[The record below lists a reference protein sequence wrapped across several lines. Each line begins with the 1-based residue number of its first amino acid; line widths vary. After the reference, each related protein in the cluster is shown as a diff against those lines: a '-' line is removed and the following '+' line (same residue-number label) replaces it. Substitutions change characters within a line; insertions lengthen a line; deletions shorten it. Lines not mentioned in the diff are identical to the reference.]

1 MRDSRFHP
9 QQKRL
14 VGKVVAATVLVAWT
28 LSLAAGAWATMLPNF
43 VPIAKQMNPT
53 VVNVY
58 TTQVVEGPAMPFP
71 HDDIF
76 KWFFGE
82 NNPFGHFFQMPRK
95 FKKRSLGSGF
105 IIGKKGYILT
115 NNHVVEKASEIK
127 VKLFDGTTYK
137 AKVVGK
143 DPKTD
148 VALIKI
154 DPKGKELHVAQLGDS
169 STLQIGEWVLAI
181 GNPFGL
187 SYTVTAGIV
196 SAKGRVIGEGP
207 YDNFIQTDASI
218 NPGNSGGPLVNMD
231 GKVIGINTAIIARA
245 QGIGF
250 AIPINMVKSLLP
262 QLRKGKVVRGW
273 LGVTVQPLTDALAK
287 ALKVPG
293 KKGALISDVMKS
305 SPAEE
310 GGLKRQD
317 VIVEFNGKPVTGGRD
332 LSIKVAATKPGT
344 KVTMKVIRNGK
355 PVLLKLRVGTM
366 PENAESGMVMEG
378 REEKTSKKLGMTVA
392 DVPPGVASRLGI
404 KGGVYVAQLDPT
416 GHAAEAG
423 LHQGDVIVEVNRH
436 RVKNVVEFNRVLSRI
451 RKGDYVTLLVKRRF
465 GSLYVAMP
473 MP

>member
-1 MRDSRFHP
+1 MHQPRNRCFG
-9 QQKRL
+9 KL
-14 VGKVVAATVLVAWT
+14 VTLTATTILVLAMT
-28 LSLAAGAWATMLPNF
+28 ASAWATLPDF
-43 VPIAKQMNPT
+43 VPIAKKMNPT

-58 TTQVVEGPAMPFP
+58 TTQIIETPAMPFP
-71 HDDIF
+71 NDDIF

-82 NNPFGHFFQMPRK
+82 NNPFGHFFNAPRK
-95 FKKRSLGSGF
+95 FKRRSLGSGF
-105 IIGKKGYILT
+105 IIDEKGYILT

-154 DPKGKELHVAQLGDS
+154 DPKGKKLHVAELGDS
-169 STLQIGEWVLAI
+169 DALQIGEWVLAI

-218 NPGNSGGPLVNMD
+218 NPGNSGGPLVNTQ
-231 GKVIGINTAIIARA
+231 GKVVGINTAIIARA

-250 AIPINMVKSLLP
+250 AIPINMVKALLP
-262 QLRKGKVVRGW
+262 QLRTKGKVVRGW

-287 ALKVPG
+287 ALKVPE
-293 KKGALISDVMKS
+293 KKGALVSEVMKG
-305 SPAEE
+305 SPAEK
-310 GGLKRQD
+310 GGLKSQD
-317 VIVEFNGKPVTGGRD
+317 VIVEFNGKPVKSGRD
-332 LSIKVAATKPGT
+332 LSIAVAATRPGT
-344 KVTMKVIRNGK
+344 KVTIKVIRNGRPK
-355 PVLLKLRVGTM
+355 LLKFRVGTM
-366 PENAESGMVMEG
+366 PDNVESGMVLNNT
-378 REEKTSKKLGMTVA
+378 EKTAKKLGMKVTN
-392 DVPPGVASRLGI
+392 VPPEVASRLGI
-404 KGGVYVAQLDPT
+404 SGGVYVAELDPT
-416 GHAAEAG
+416 GPAAEAG
-423 LHQGDVIVEVNRH
+423 IQQGDVIVEVNRH
-436 RVKNVVEFNRVLSRI
+436 KVKNLGDFNRVISHI
-451 RKGDYVTLLVKRRF
+451 RRGAYITMLVKRRF

>member
-1 MRDSRFHP
+1 MRESEFLSGQRSFR
-9 QQKRL
+9 RL
-14 VGKVVAATVLVAWT
+14 FACAVVTVLMLSVAA
-28 LSLAAGAWATMLPNF
+28 SAWATLPDF
-43 VPIAKQMNPT
+43 VPIAKKMNPT
-53 VVNVY
+53 VVNIY
-58 TTQVVEGPAMPFP
+58 TTQIIETPAMPFP

-82 NNPFGHFFQMPRK
+82 NNPFGHFFNMPRK

-105 IIGKKGYILT
+105 IIDKNGYILT

-154 DPKGKELHVAQLGDS
+154 DPKGKELHVAELGDS
-169 STLQIGEWVLAI
+169 DALQIGEWVLAI

-218 NPGNSGGPLVNMD
+218 NPGNSGGPLVNMK
-231 GKVIGINTAIIARA
+231 GQVVGINSAIIARA

-250 AIPINMVKSLLP
+250 AIPINMVKALLP
-262 QLRKGKVVRGW
+262 QLRTKGKVVRGW

-287 ALKVPG
+287 ALKVPD
-293 KKGALISDVMKS
+293 KKGALVSEVMKD
-305 SPAEE
+305 SPAEK
-310 GGLKRQD
+310 GGLKAQD
-317 VIVEFNGKPVTGGRD
+317 VIVEFNGKPVKSGRD
-332 LSIKVAATKPGT
+332 LSIMVAATRPGT

-355 PVLLKLRVGTM
+355 PKLIKMRVGTM
-366 PENAESGMVMEG
+366 PDNVEAGMVTG
-378 REEKTSKKLGMTVA
+378 GGEKTAKKLGMTVT
-392 DVPPGVASRLGI
+392 DLPPEVASRLGI
-404 KGGVYVAQLDPT
+404 NSGVYVAELDPT
-416 GHAAEAG
+416 GPAADAG
-423 LHQGDVIVEVNRH
+423 IQQGDVIVEVNRH
-436 RVKNVVEFNRVLSRI
+436 KVKNVRDFNRIVSRI
-451 RKGDYVTLLVKRRF
+451 RKGAYITLLVKRRF

>member
-1 MRDSRFHP
+1 MRKLPFRSNEKCLAKPFACAIA
-9 QQKRL
+9 
-14 VGKVVAATVLVAWT
+14 VALMLSVAVN
-28 LSLAAGAWATMLPNF
+28 AWATLPDF
-43 VPIAKQMNPT
+43 VPIAKKMNPT

-58 TTQVVEGPAMPFP
+58 TTQIVETPAMPFP

-82 NNPFGHFFQMPRK
+82 NNPFGRFFNAPRK

-105 IIGKKGYILT
+105 IIDKDGYILT

-127 VKLFDGTTYK
+127 VKLFDGTTYT

-169 STLQIGEWVLAI
+169 DKLQIGEWVLAI

-218 NPGNSGGPLVNMD
+218 NPGNSGGPLVNME
-231 GKVIGINTAIIARA
+231 GQVVGINTAIIARA

-250 AIPINMVKSLLP
+250 AIPINMVKTLLP
-262 QLRKGKVVRGW
+262 QLKTKGKVVRGW

-293 KKGALISDVMKS
+293 KKGALISEVMKD
-305 SPAEE
+305 SPAEK
-310 GGLKRQD
+310 GGLKPQD
-317 VIVEFNGKPVTGGRD
+317 VIVEFNGKPVKNGRD
-332 LSIKVAATKPGT
+332 LSITVAATKPGS
-344 KVTMKVIRNGK
+344 KVKIKVIRNGK
-355 PVLLKLRVGTM
+355 PKIIKMRVGTM
-366 PENAESGMVMEG
+366 PDNVESGMVFG
-378 REEKTSKKLGMTVA
+378 SGGEKTAQKLGMKVTN
-392 DVPPGVASRLGI
+392 VPPEVAARLGI
-404 KGGVYVAQLDPT
+404 ESGVYVADLDPT
-416 GHAAEAG
+416 GPAAEAG
-423 LHQGDVIVEVNRH
+423 IQQGDVIVEVNRH
-436 RVKNVVEFNRVLSRI
+436 KVKNVVEFNRILSRI
-451 RKGDYVTLLVKRRF
+451 RKGSYITMLVKRRF